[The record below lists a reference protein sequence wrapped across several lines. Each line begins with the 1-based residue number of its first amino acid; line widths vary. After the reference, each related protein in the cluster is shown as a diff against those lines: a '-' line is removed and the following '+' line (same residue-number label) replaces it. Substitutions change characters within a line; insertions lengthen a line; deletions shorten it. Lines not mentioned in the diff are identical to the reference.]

1 MSSAVSLKFQ
11 QKDPGPINEV
21 YEKIMFSGLKSGV
34 LNRARL
40 HVVDNGIPCGVNT
53 KKSIKKSIKLTENA
67 KSWLGR

>member
-21 YEKIMFSGLKSGV
+21 YEKIMFSGLKSGF

-40 HVVDNGIPCGVNT
+40 HMADNGILCGLT
-53 KKSIKKSIKLTENA
+53 LKKI
-67 KSWLGR
+67 

>member
-34 LNRARL
+34 LIRARL
-40 HVVDNGIPCGVNT
+40 HMADNGILCGVNT
-53 KKSIKKSIKLTENA
+53 KKSIKLTENA
-67 KSWLGR
+67 KS

>member
-21 YEKIMFSGLKSGV
+21 YEKIMFSGLKRGV

-40 HVVDNGIPCGVNT
+40 HMADNGILCGVNT
-53 KKSIKKSIKLTENA
+53 KKKY
-67 KSWLGR
+67 

>member
-34 LNRARL
+34 FKQSKIT
-40 HVVDNGIPCGVNT
+40 HG
-53 KKSIKKSIKLTENA
+53 
-67 KSWLGR
+67 